1 MLAVARAGVLTGS
14 DYGLREV
21 FNDAR
26 YALVIAVSLPES
38 RVRRCALD
46 RCSAGSDPIG
56 SKSWLHERP
65 GSKMKESDT

>member
-1 MLAVARAGVLTGS
+1 MTRAGVLTGS
-14 DYGLREV
+14 DHGLLGV

-26 YALVIAVSLPES
+26 YALAIAASLPES

-46 RCSAGSDPIG
+46 RCGAGSDPIG
-56 SKSWLHERP
+56 SKRWLHERH